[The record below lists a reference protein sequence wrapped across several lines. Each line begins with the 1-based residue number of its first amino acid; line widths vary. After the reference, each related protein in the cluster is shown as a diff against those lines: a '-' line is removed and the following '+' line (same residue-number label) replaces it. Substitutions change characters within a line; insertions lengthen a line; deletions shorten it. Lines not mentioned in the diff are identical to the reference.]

1 MAGMESAHPRSS
13 QDAIEQGKLLRKRDA
28 EPSAP
33 SRALTEPL
41 AASPHEWQRIAVG
54 RVCKNCH
61 VAQEAGA
68 FDDHVP
74 CEAA

>member
-13 QDAIEQGKLLRKRDA
+13 QDAIEQGKLLRKRA
-28 EPSAP
+28 VEPQVP
-33 SRALTEPL
+33 SRAPMDPQ
-41 AASPHEWQRIAVG
+41 AASSHEWQRIAVG